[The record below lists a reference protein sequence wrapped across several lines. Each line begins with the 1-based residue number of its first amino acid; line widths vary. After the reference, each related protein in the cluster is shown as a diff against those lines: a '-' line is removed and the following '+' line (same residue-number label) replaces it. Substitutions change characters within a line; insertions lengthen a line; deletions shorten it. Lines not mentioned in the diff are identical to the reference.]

1 MESYYKI
8 TDEEKQKNEY
18 FNFYLNLL
26 DDQKK
31 NYINDIFKVPKLP
44 LIGIKTKKNNN
55 SHTLGKLMGLI
66 CFQIDI
72 CQGKQSDQIEQL
84 FTDFT
89 LPEHLKE
96 YLNIDEVIEI
106 DNNTDEPNNNLF
118 FMPKKKLNFYFIV
131 SDLPEYPSEQILSNQ
146 KNNFE
151 INDKNNK
158 NNNDL
163 INIINENENENYIEN
178 DKNNKNYI
186 ENDKDNLN
194 KINIINDKNDKNDK
208 NENYIRNKFDA
219 YDDEYEEYEDYND
232 NMNNFNNFN
241 KNDYL
246 IYNII
251 PHFFYLDDNE
261 KDLLEVKNL
270 NFQEQITL
278 FEINSKEYFDISK
291 DNSKTFIDINNL
303 RAETSNIIL
312 DNKNNFTIKDNLK
325 FYLNIRKNL
334 SQFYLIYT
342 TYKNDYHSVFYYI
355 TCNNLETKNKMENIL
370 NKSKS
375 LKEVLSGIENCFGD
389 KNDVV
394 KNLKQLFSI

>member
-31 NYINDIFKVPKLP
+31 NYINSIFKVPKLP
-44 LIGIKTKKNNN
+44 LIGIKNKNINNN
-55 SHTLGKLMGLI
+55 SHSLGKLMSLI

-72 CQGKQSDQIEQL
+72 CQGKQGDQIDQL

-106 DNNTDEPNNNLF
+106 DNNTDEPNNDLF

-131 SDLPEYPSEQILSNQ
+131 SDLPEYPSEHVLSNQ

-151 INDKNNK
+151 INDINNK

-163 INIINENENENYIEN
+163 TNIINENYIE
-178 DKNNKNYI
+178 DYNKNYI
-186 ENDKDNLN
+186 ENENDNLN
-194 KINIINDKNDKNDK
+194 KINIINDKNDKNNNK
-208 NENYIRNKFDA
+208 NDNYIRNKFDA
-219 YDDEYEEYEDYND
+219 YDDEYEEYEEYNG

-278 FEINSKEYFDISK
+278 FDINYKEYFDISK
-291 DNSKTFIDINNL
+291 DNNKTFIDINNL

-312 DNKNNFTIKDNLK
+312 DNNNNFTIKDNLK

-370 NKSKS
+370 ERSKS
-375 LKEVLSGIENCFGD
+375 LKEVLSGIEKGFGD

>member
-31 NYINDIFKVPKLP
+31 NYINSIFKVPKLP
-44 LIGIKTKKNNN
+44 LIGIKNKNINNN
-55 SHTLGKLMGLI
+55 SHSLGKLMSLI

-72 CQGKQSDQIEQL
+72 CQGKQGDQIDQL

-106 DNNTDEPNNNLF
+106 DNNTDEPNNDLF

-131 SDLPEYPSEQILSNQ
+131 SDLPEYPSEQFLSNQ

-163 INIINENENENYIEN
+163 TNIINENYIE
-178 DKNNKNYI
+178 DYNKNYI
-186 ENDKDNLN
+186 ENENDNLN
-194 KINIINDKNDKNDK
+194 KINFINDKNDKNNNK
-208 NENYIRNKFDA
+208 NDNYIRNKFDA
-219 YDDEYEEYEDYND
+219 YDDEYEEYEEYNG

-278 FEINSKEYFDISK
+278 FDINYKEYFDISK
-291 DNSKTFIDINNL
+291 DNNKTFIDINNL

-312 DNKNNFTIKDNLK
+312 DNNNNFTIKDNLK

-355 TCNNLETKNKMENIL
+355 TCNNLETKIKMENIL
-370 NKSKS
+370 INSKS
-375 LKEVLSGIENCFGD
+375 LKECLSGIENCFGD

>member
-31 NYINDIFKVPKLP
+31 NYINSIFKVPKLP
-44 LIGIKTKKNNN
+44 LIGIKNKNINNN
-55 SHTLGKLMGLI
+55 SHSLGKLMSLI

-72 CQGKQSDQIEQL
+72 CQGKQGDQIDQL

-106 DNNTDEPNNNLF
+106 DNNTDEPNNDLF

-131 SDLPEYPSEQILSNQ
+131 SDLPEYPSEHVLSNQ

-151 INDKNNK
+151 INDINNK

-163 INIINENENENYIEN
+163 TNIINENYIE
-178 DKNNKNYI
+178 DYNKNYI
-186 ENDKDNLN
+186 ENENDNLN
-194 KINIINDKNDKNDK
+194 KINIINDKNDKNNNK
-208 NENYIRNKFDA
+208 NDNYIRNKFDA
-219 YDDEYEEYEDYND
+219 YDDEYEEYEEYNG

-278 FEINSKEYFDISK
+278 FDINYKEYFDISK
-291 DNSKTFIDINNL
+291 DNNKTFIDINNL

-312 DNKNNFTIKDNLK
+312 DNNNNFTIKDNLK

-355 TCNNLETKNKMENIL
+355 TCNNLETKIKMENIL
-370 NKSKS
+370 INSKS
-375 LKEVLSGIENCFGD
+375 LKECLSGIENCFGD

>member
-31 NYINDIFKVPKLP
+31 NYINSIFKVPKLP
-44 LIGIKTKKNNN
+44 LIGIKNKNINNN
-55 SHTLGKLMGLI
+55 SHSLGKLMSLI

-72 CQGKQSDQIEQL
+72 CQGKQGDQIDQL

-106 DNNTDEPNNNLF
+106 DNNTDEPNNDLF

-131 SDLPEYPSEQILSNQ
+131 SDLPEYPSEQFLSNQ

-151 INDKNNK
+151 INDINNK

-163 INIINENENENYIEN
+163 TNIINENYIE
-178 DKNNKNYI
+178 DYNKNYI
-186 ENDKDNLN
+186 ENENDNLN
-194 KINIINDKNDKNDK
+194 KINIINDKNDKNNNK
-208 NENYIRNKFDA
+208 NDNYIRNKFDA
-219 YDDEYEEYEDYND
+219 YDDEYEEYEEYNG

-278 FEINSKEYFDISK
+278 FDINYKEYFDISK
-291 DNSKTFIDINNL
+291 DNNKTFIDINNL

-312 DNKNNFTIKDNLK
+312 DNNNNFTIKDNLK

-355 TCNNLETKNKMENIL
+355 TCNNLETKIKMENIL
-370 NKSKS
+370 INSKS
-375 LKEVLSGIENCFGD
+375 LKECLSGIENCFGD

>member
-31 NYINDIFKVPKLP
+31 NYINSIFKVPKLP
-44 LIGIKTKKNNN
+44 LIGIKNKNINNN
-55 SHTLGKLMGLI
+55 SHSLGKLMSLI

-72 CQGKQSDQIEQL
+72 CQGKQGDQIDQL

-106 DNNTDEPNNNLF
+106 DNNTDEPNNDLF

-131 SDLPEYPSEQILSNQ
+131 SDLPEYPSEQFLSNQ

-151 INDKNNK
+151 INDINNK

-163 INIINENENENYIEN
+163 TNIINENYIE
-178 DKNNKNYI
+178 DYNKNYI
-186 ENDKDNLN
+186 ENENDNLN
-194 KINIINDKNDKNDK
+194 KINIINDKNDKNNNK
-208 NENYIRNKFDA
+208 NDNYIRNKFDA
-219 YDDEYEEYEDYND
+219 YDDEYEEYEEYNG

-278 FEINSKEYFDISK
+278 FDINYKEYFDISK
-291 DNSKTFIDINNL
+291 DDNKTFIDINNL

-312 DNKNNFTIKDNLK
+312 DNNNNFTIKDNLK

-355 TCNNLETKNKMENIL
+355 TCNNLETKIKMENIL
-370 NKSKS
+370 INSKS
-375 LKEVLSGIENCFGD
+375 LKECLSGIENCFGD

>member
-31 NYINDIFKVPKLP
+31 NYINSIFKVPKLP
-44 LIGIKTKKNNN
+44 LIGIKNKNIKNN
-55 SHTLGKLMGLI
+55 SHSLGKLMSLI

-72 CQGKQSDQIEQL
+72 CQGKQGDQIDQL

-106 DNNTDEPNNNLF
+106 DNNTDEPNNDLF

-131 SDLPEYPSEQILSNQ
+131 SDLPEYPSEQFLSNQ

-163 INIINENENENYIEN
+163 TNIINENYIE
-178 DKNNKNYI
+178 DYNKNYI
-186 ENDKDNLN
+186 ENENDNLN
-194 KINIINDKNDKNDK
+194 KINIINDKNDKNNNK
-208 NENYIRNKFDA
+208 NDNYIRNKFDA
-219 YDDEYEEYEDYND
+219 YDDEYEEYEEYNG

-278 FEINSKEYFDISK
+278 FDINYKEYFDISK
-291 DNSKTFIDINNL
+291 DNNKTFIDINNL

-312 DNKNNFTIKDNLK
+312 DNNNNFTIKDNLK

-355 TCNNLETKNKMENIL
+355 TCNNLETKIKMENIL
-370 NKSKS
+370 INSKS
-375 LKEVLSGIENCFGD
+375 LKECLSGIENCFGD

>member
-31 NYINDIFKVPKLP
+31 NYINSIFKVPKLP
-44 LIGIKTKKNNN
+44 LIGIKNKNINNN
-55 SHTLGKLMGLI
+55 SHSLGKLMSLI

-72 CQGKQSDQIEQL
+72 CQGKQGDQIDQL

-106 DNNTDEPNNNLF
+106 DNNTDEPNNDLF

-131 SDLPEYPSEQILSNQ
+131 SDLPEYPSEHVLSNQ

-151 INDKNNK
+151 INDINNK

-163 INIINENENENYIEN
+163 TNIINENYIE
-178 DKNNKNYI
+178 DYNKNYI
-186 ENDKDNLN
+186 ENENDNLN
-194 KINIINDKNDKNDK
+194 KINIINDKNDKNNNK
-208 NENYIRNKFDA
+208 NDNYIRNKFDT
-219 YDDEYEEYEDYND
+219 YDDEYEEYEEYNG

-278 FEINSKEYFDISK
+278 FDINYKEYFDISK
-291 DNSKTFIDINNL
+291 DNNKTFIDINNL

-312 DNKNNFTIKDNLK
+312 DNNNNFTIKDNLK

-355 TCNNLETKNKMENIL
+355 TCNNLETKIKMENIL
-370 NKSKS
+370 INSKS
-375 LKEVLSGIENCFGD
+375 LKECLSGIENCFGD

>member
-18 FNFYLNLL
+18 FNFYFNLL

-31 NYINDIFKVPKLP
+31 NYINSIFKVPKLP
-44 LIGIKTKKNNN
+44 LIGIKNKNINNN
-55 SHTLGKLMGLI
+55 SHSLGKLMSLI

-72 CQGKQSDQIEQL
+72 CQGKQGDQIDQL

-106 DNNTDEPNNNLF
+106 DNNTDEPNNDLF

-131 SDLPEYPSEQILSNQ
+131 SDLPEYPSEQFLSNQ

-163 INIINENENENYIEN
+163 TNIINENYIE
-178 DKNNKNYI
+178 DYNKNYI
-186 ENDKDNLN
+186 ENENDNLN
-194 KINIINDKNDKNDK
+194 KINIINDKNDKNNNK
-208 NENYIRNKFDA
+208 NDNYIRNKFDA
-219 YDDEYEEYEDYND
+219 YDDEYEEYEEYNG

-278 FEINSKEYFDISK
+278 FDINYKEYFDISK
-291 DNSKTFIDINNL
+291 DNNKTFIDINNL

-312 DNKNNFTIKDNLK
+312 DNNNNFTIKDNLK

-355 TCNNLETKNKMENIL
+355 TCNNLETKIKMENIL
-370 NKSKS
+370 INSKS
-375 LKEVLSGIENCFGD
+375 LKECLSGIENCFGD

>member
-31 NYINDIFKVPKLP
+31 NYINSIFKVPKLP
-44 LIGIKTKKNNN
+44 LIGIKNKNINNN
-55 SHTLGKLMGLI
+55 SHSLGKLMSLI

-72 CQGKQSDQIEQL
+72 CQGKQGDQIDQL

-106 DNNTDEPNNNLF
+106 DNNTDEPNNDLF

-131 SDLPEYPSEQILSNQ
+131 SDLPEYPSEHVLSNQ

-163 INIINENENENYIEN
+163 TNIINENYIE
-178 DKNNKNYI
+178 DYNKNYI
-186 ENDKDNLN
+186 ENENDNLN
-194 KINIINDKNDKNDK
+194 KINIINDKNDKNNNK
-208 NENYIRNKFDA
+208 NDNYIRNKFDA
-219 YDDEYEEYEDYND
+219 YDDEYEEYEEYNG

-278 FEINSKEYFDISK
+278 FDINYKEYFDISK
-291 DNSKTFIDINNL
+291 DNNKTFIDINNL

-312 DNKNNFTIKDNLK
+312 DNNNNFTIKDNLK

-355 TCNNLETKNKMENIL
+355 TCNNLETKIKMENIL
-370 NKSKS
+370 INSKS
-375 LKEVLSGIENCFGD
+375 LKECLSGIENCFGD

>member
-26 DDQKK
+26 DDQNK
-31 NYINDIFKVPKLP
+31 NYINSIFKVPKLP
-44 LIGIKTKKNNN
+44 LIGIKNKENNN
-55 SHTLGKLMGLI
+55 SHSLGKLMGLV

-89 LPEHLKE
+89 LPEHLKD

-106 DNNTDEPNNNLF
+106 DNNTEEPNNNLF

-131 SDLPEYPSEQILSNQ
+131 SDLPEYPNEQILSNQ
-146 KNNFE
+146 KNDFE
-151 INDKNNK
+151 INDNNI
-158 NNNDL
+158 NNNNNNNNI
-163 INIINENENENYIEN
+163 INIINEDNIDNDNNNNNFIEN
-178 DKNNKNYI
+178 DN
-186 ENDKDNLN
+186 DNLN
-194 KINIINDKNDKNDK
+194 KINIINDKNDNHIK
-208 NENYIRNKFDA
+208 NKFDQ
-219 YDDEYEEYEDYND
+219 YDEYEEYEEYND
-232 NMNNFNNFN
+232 NINGFNNFN

-246 IYNII
+246 IYNIV
-251 PHFFYLDDNE
+251 PHFFYLDDND

-278 FEINSKEYFDISK
+278 FEINNKKYFDISK
-291 DNSKTFIDINNL
+291 DNNKTFIDINNL

-312 DNKNNFTIKDNLK
+312 DNKNNFAIKDNLK
-325 FYLNIRKNL
+325 FYLNIRKSL
-334 SQFYLIYT
+334 SHFYLIYT
-342 TYKNDYHSVFYYI
+342 TYKHDYHSVFYYI
-355 TCNNLETKNKMENIL
+355 TCNNLETKIKMENIL
-370 NKSKS
+370 INSKS
-375 LKEVLSGIENCFGD
+375 LKEVLSRIENCFGN

-394 KNLKQLFSI
+394 RNLKQLFSI

>member
-31 NYINDIFKVPKLP
+31 NYINSIFKVPKLP
-44 LIGIKTKKNNN
+44 LIGIKNKNINNN
-55 SHTLGKLMGLI
+55 SHSLGKLMSLI

-72 CQGKQSDQIEQL
+72 CQGKQGDQIDQL

-106 DNNTDEPNNNLF
+106 DNNTDEPNNDLF

-131 SDLPEYPSEQILSNQ
+131 SDLPEYPSEHVLSNQ

-151 INDKNNK
+151 INDINNK

-163 INIINENENENYIEN
+163 TNIINENYIE
-178 DKNNKNYI
+178 DYNKNYI
-186 ENDKDNLN
+186 ENENDNLN
-194 KINIINDKNDKNDK
+194 KINIINDKNDKNNNK
-208 NENYIRNKFDA
+208 NDNYIRNKFDA
-219 YDDEYEEYEDYND
+219 YDDEYEEYEEYNG

-278 FEINSKEYFDISK
+278 FDINYKEYFDISK
-291 DNSKTFIDINNL
+291 DDNKTFIDINNL

-312 DNKNNFTIKDNLK
+312 DNNNNFTIKDNLK

-355 TCNNLETKNKMENIL
+355 TCNNLETKIKMENIL
-370 NKSKS
+370 INSKS
-375 LKEVLSGIENCFGD
+375 LKECLSGIENCFGD

>member
-31 NYINDIFKVPKLP
+31 NYINSIFKVPKLP
-44 LIGIKTKKNNN
+44 LIGIKNKNINNN
-55 SHTLGKLMGLI
+55 SHSLGKLMSLI

-72 CQGKQSDQIEQL
+72 CQGKQGDQIDQL

-106 DNNTDEPNNNLF
+106 DNNTDEPNNDLF

-131 SDLPEYPSEQILSNQ
+131 SDLPEYPSEQFLSNQ

-163 INIINENENENYIEN
+163 TNIINENYIE
-178 DKNNKNYI
+178 DYNKNYI
-186 ENDKDNLN
+186 ENENDNLN
-194 KINIINDKNDKNDK
+194 KINFIKNDKNNNNND
-208 NENYIRNKFDA
+208 NYIRNKFDA
-219 YDDEYEEYEDYND
+219 YDDEYEEYEEYNG

-278 FEINSKEYFDISK
+278 FDINYKEYFDISK
-291 DNSKTFIDINNL
+291 DNNKTFIDINNL

-312 DNKNNFTIKDNLK
+312 DNNNNFTIKDNLK

-355 TCNNLETKNKMENIL
+355 TCNNLETKIKMENIL
-370 NKSKS
+370 INSKS
-375 LKEVLSGIENCFGD
+375 LKECLSGIENCFGD

>member
-31 NYINDIFKVPKLP
+31 NYINSIFKVPKLP
-44 LIGIKTKKNNN
+44 LIGIKNKNINNN
-55 SHTLGKLMGLI
+55 SHSLGKLMSLI

-72 CQGKQSDQIEQL
+72 CQGKQGDQIDQL

-106 DNNTDEPNNNLF
+106 DNNTDEPNNDLF

-131 SDLPEYPSEQILSNQ
+131 SDLPEYPSEQFLSNQ

-163 INIINENENENYIEN
+163 TNIINENYIE
-178 DKNNKNYI
+178 DYNKNYI
-186 ENDKDNLN
+186 ENENDNLN
-194 KINIINDKNDKNDK
+194 KINIINDKNDKNNNK
-208 NENYIRNKFDA
+208 NDNYIRNKFDA
-219 YDDEYEEYEDYND
+219 YDDEYEEYEEYNG

-278 FEINSKEYFDISK
+278 FDINYKEYFDISK
-291 DNSKTFIDINNL
+291 DNNKTFIDINNL

-312 DNKNNFTIKDNLK
+312 DNNNNFTIKDNLK

-355 TCNNLETKNKMENIL
+355 TCNNLETKIKMENIL
-370 NKSKS
+370 INSKS
-375 LKEVLSGIENCFGD
+375 LKECLSGIENCFGD

>member
-8 TDEEKQKNEY
+8 TDEEKQKSEY

-26 DDQKK
+26 DDQNK
-31 NYINDIFKVPKLP
+31 NYINSIFKVPKLP
-44 LIGIKTKKNNN
+44 LIGVKNKENNN
-55 SHTLGKLMGLI
+55 SHSLGKLMGLV

-89 LPEHLKE
+89 LPEHLKD

-106 DNNTDEPNNNLF
+106 DNNTEEPNNNLF

-131 SDLPEYPSEQILSNQ
+131 SDLPEYPDPNEHILSNQ
-146 KNNFE
+146 KNEFE
-151 INDKNNK
+151 INDNNINNNN
-158 NNNDL
+158 NNNDI
-163 INIINENENENYIEN
+163 INIINENNIDNNNDNFIENENDN
-178 DKNNKNYI
+178 
-186 ENDKDNLN
+186 DNLN
-194 KINIINDKNDKNDK
+194 KINIINDNNDKNDNHIK
-208 NENYIRNKFDA
+208 NKFDQ
-219 YDDEYEEYEDYND
+219 YDEYEEYEEYND
-232 NMNNFNNFN
+232 NINDFNNFN

-246 IYNII
+246 IYNIV
-251 PHFFYLDDNE
+251 PHFFYLDDND

-278 FEINSKEYFDISK
+278 FEINSKKYFDISK
-291 DNSKTFIDINNL
+291 DNNKTFIDINNL

-325 FYLNIRKNL
+325 FYLNIRKSL

-342 TYKNDYHSVFYYI
+342 SYKHDYHSVFYYI
-355 TCNNLETKNKMENIL
+355 TCNNLETKIKMENIL
-370 NKSKS
+370 INSKN
-375 LKEVLSGIENCFGD
+375 LKEALSGIENCFGN

>member
-31 NYINDIFKVPKLP
+31 NYINSIFKVPKLP
-44 LIGIKTKKNNN
+44 LIGIKNKNINNN
-55 SHTLGKLMGLI
+55 SHSLGKLMSLI

-72 CQGKQSDQIEQL
+72 CQGKQGDQIDQL

-106 DNNTDEPNNNLF
+106 DNNTDEPNNDLF

-131 SDLPEYPSEQILSNQ
+131 SDLPEYPSEQFLSNQ

-163 INIINENENENYIEN
+163 TNIINENYIE
-178 DKNNKNYI
+178 DYNKNYI
-186 ENDKDNLN
+186 ENENDNLN
-194 KINIINDKNDKNDK
+194 KINIINDKNDKNNNK
-208 NENYIRNKFDA
+208 NDNYIRNKFDA
-219 YDDEYEEYEDYND
+219 YDDEYEEYEEYNG

-278 FEINSKEYFDISK
+278 FDINYKEYFDISK
-291 DNSKTFIDINNL
+291 DDNKTFIDINNL

-312 DNKNNFTIKDNLK
+312 DNNNNFTIKDNLK

-355 TCNNLETKNKMENIL
+355 TCNNLETKIKMENIL
-370 NKSKS
+370 INSKS
-375 LKEVLSGIENCFGD
+375 LKECLSGIENCFGD

>member
-31 NYINDIFKVPKLP
+31 NYINSIFKVPKLP
-44 LIGIKTKKNNN
+44 LIGVKNKENNN
-55 SHTLGKLMGLI
+55 SHSLGKLMGLI

-72 CQGKQSDQIEQL
+72 CQGKQGDQIDQL

-89 LPEHLKE
+89 LPEHLKD

-106 DNNTDEPNNNLF
+106 DNNTDEPNNDLF

-131 SDLPEYPSEQILSNQ
+131 SDLPEYPSEHVLSNQ

-151 INDKNNK
+151 INDINNK

-163 INIINENENENYIEN
+163 TNIINENYIE
-178 DKNNKNYI
+178 DYNKNYI
-186 ENDKDNLN
+186 ENENDNLN
-194 KINIINDKNDKNDK
+194 KINIINDKNDKNNNK
-208 NENYIRNKFDA
+208 NDNYIRNKFDA
-219 YDDEYEEYEDYND
+219 YDDEYEEYEEYNG

-278 FEINSKEYFDISK
+278 FDINYKEYFDISK
-291 DNSKTFIDINNL
+291 DNNKSFIDINNL

-312 DNKNNFTIKDNLK
+312 DNNNNFTIKDNLK

-355 TCNNLETKNKMENIL
+355 TCNNLETKIKMENIL
-370 NKSKS
+370 INSKS
-375 LKEVLSGIENCFGD
+375 LKECLSGIENCFGD

>member
-1 MESYYKI
+1 M
-8 TDEEKQKNEY
+8 
-18 FNFYLNLL
+18 
-26 DDQKK
+26 
-31 NYINDIFKVPKLP
+31 
-44 LIGIKTKKNNN
+44 
-55 SHTLGKLMGLI
+55 
-66 CFQIDI
+66 
-72 CQGKQSDQIEQL
+72 
-84 FTDFT
+84 
-89 LPEHLKE
+89 PEHLKE

-106 DNNTDEPNNNLF
+106 DNNTDEPNNDLF

-131 SDLPEYPSEQILSNQ
+131 SDLPEYPSEHVLSNQ

-151 INDKNNK
+151 INDINNK

-163 INIINENENENYIEN
+163 TNIINENYIE
-178 DKNNKNYI
+178 DYNKNYI
-186 ENDKDNLN
+186 ENENDNLN
-194 KINIINDKNDKNDK
+194 KINIINDKNDKNNNK
-208 NENYIRNKFDA
+208 NDNYIRNKFDA
-219 YDDEYEEYEDYND
+219 YDDEYEEYEEYNG

-278 FEINSKEYFDISK
+278 FDINYKEYFDISK
-291 DNSKTFIDINNL
+291 DNNKTFIDINNL

-312 DNKNNFTIKDNLK
+312 DNNNNFTIKDNLK

-355 TCNNLETKNKMENIL
+355 TCNNLETKIKMENIL
-370 NKSKS
+370 INSKS
-375 LKEVLSGIENCFGD
+375 LKECLSGIENCFGD

>member
-31 NYINDIFKVPKLP
+31 NYINSIFKVPKLP
-44 LIGIKTKKNNN
+44 LIGIKNKNINNN
-55 SHTLGKLMGLI
+55 SHSLGKLMSLI

-72 CQGKQSDQIEQL
+72 CQGKQGDQIDQL

-106 DNNTDEPNNNLF
+106 DNNTDEPNNDLF

-131 SDLPEYPSEQILSNQ
+131 SDLPEYPSEQFLSNQ

-151 INDKNNK
+151 INDINNK

-163 INIINENENENYIEN
+163 TNIINENYIE
-178 DKNNKNYI
+178 DYNKNYI
-186 ENDKDNLN
+186 ENENDNLN
-194 KINIINDKNDKNDK
+194 KINFINDKNDKNNNK
-208 NENYIRNKFDA
+208 NDNYIRNKFDA
-219 YDDEYEEYEDYND
+219 YDDEYEEYEEYNG

-278 FEINSKEYFDISK
+278 FDINYKEYFDISK
-291 DNSKTFIDINNL
+291 DNNKTFIDINNL

-312 DNKNNFTIKDNLK
+312 DNNNNFTIKDNLK

-355 TCNNLETKNKMENIL
+355 TCNNLETKIKMENIL
-370 NKSKS
+370 INSKS
-375 LKEVLSGIENCFGD
+375 LKECLSGIENCFGD

>member
-31 NYINDIFKVPKLP
+31 NYINSIFKVPKLP
-44 LIGIKTKKNNN
+44 LIGIKNKNINNN
-55 SHTLGKLMGLI
+55 SHSLGKLMSLI

-72 CQGKQSDQIEQL
+72 CQGKQGDQIDQL

-106 DNNTDEPNNNLF
+106 DNNTDEPNNDLF

-131 SDLPEYPSEQILSNQ
+131 SDLPEYPSEQFLSNQ

-163 INIINENENENYIEN
+163 TNIINENYIE
-178 DKNNKNYI
+178 DYNKNYI
-186 ENDKDNLN
+186 ENENDNLN
-194 KINIINDKNDKNDK
+194 KINIINDKNDKNNNK
-208 NENYIRNKFDA
+208 NDNYIRNKFDA
-219 YDDEYEEYEDYND
+219 YDDEYEEYEEYNG

-278 FEINSKEYFDISK
+278 FDINYKEYFDISK
-291 DNSKTFIDINNL
+291 DDNKTFIDINNL

-312 DNKNNFTIKDNLK
+312 DNNNNFTIKDNLK

-355 TCNNLETKNKMENIL
+355 TCNNLETKIKMENIL
-370 NKSKS
+370 INSKS
-375 LKEVLSGIENCFGD
+375 LKECLSGIENCFGD

-394 KNLKQLFSI
+394 KNLKYYKR

>member
-31 NYINDIFKVPKLP
+31 NYINSIFKVPKLP
-44 LIGIKTKKNNN
+44 LIGIKNKNINNN
-55 SHTLGKLMGLI
+55 SHSLGKLMSLI

-72 CQGKQSDQIEQL
+72 CQGKQGDQIDQL

-106 DNNTDEPNNNLF
+106 DNNTDEPNNDLF

-131 SDLPEYPSEQILSNQ
+131 SDLPEYPSEQFLSNQ

-151 INDKNNK
+151 INDINNK

-163 INIINENENENYIEN
+163 TNIINENYIE
-178 DKNNKNYI
+178 DYNKNYI
-186 ENDKDNLN
+186 ENENDNLN
-194 KINIINDKNDKNDK
+194 KINIINDKNDKNNIK
-208 NENYIRNKFDA
+208 NDNYIRNKFDA
-219 YDDEYEEYEDYND
+219 YDDEYEEYEEYNG

-278 FEINSKEYFDISK
+278 FDINYKEYFDISK
-291 DNSKTFIDINNL
+291 DNNKTFIDINNL

-312 DNKNNFTIKDNLK
+312 DNNNNFTIKDNLK

-355 TCNNLETKNKMENIL
+355 TCNNLETKIKMENIL
-370 NKSKS
+370 INSKS
-375 LKEVLSGIENCFGD
+375 LKECLSGIENCFGD

>member
-26 DDQKK
+26 DDQNK
-31 NYINDIFKVPKLP
+31 NYINSIFKVPKLP
-44 LIGIKTKKNNN
+44 LIGVKNKENNN
-55 SHTLGKLMGLI
+55 SHSLGKLMGLV

-89 LPEHLKE
+89 LPEHLKD

-106 DNNTDEPNNNLF
+106 DNNTEEPNNNLF

-131 SDLPEYPSEQILSNQ
+131 SDLPEYPNEQILLNQ

-151 INDKNNK
+151 INDNKINNNN
-158 NNNDL
+158 NNNDI
-163 INIINENENENYIEN
+163 INIINENNIDNDNGNFIEN
-178 DKNNKNYI
+178 D
-186 ENDKDNLN
+186 NDKDNLN
-194 KINIINDKNDKNDK
+194 KINVINDKNDNHIK
-208 NENYIRNKFDA
+208 NKFDQ
-219 YDDEYEEYEDYND
+219 YNEYDEYEEYEEYND
-232 NMNNFNNFN
+232 NINGFNNFN

-246 IYNII
+246 IYNIV

-278 FEINSKEYFDISK
+278 FEINNKKYFDISK
-291 DNSKTFIDINNL
+291 DNNKTFIDINNL

-325 FYLNIRKNL
+325 FYLNIRKSL

-342 TYKNDYHSVFYYI
+342 TYKHDFHSVFYYI
-355 TCNNLETKNKMENIL
+355 TCNNLETKIKMENIL
-370 NKSKS
+370 INSKN
-375 LKEVLSGIENCFGD
+375 LKEALSGIENCFGN

>member
-31 NYINDIFKVPKLP
+31 NYINSIFKVPKLP
-44 LIGIKTKKNNN
+44 LIGIKNKNINNN
-55 SHTLGKLMGLI
+55 SHSLGKLMSLI

-72 CQGKQSDQIEQL
+72 CQGKQGDQIDQL

-106 DNNTDEPNNNLF
+106 DNNTDEPNNDLF

-131 SDLPEYPSEQILSNQ
+131 SDLPEYPSEHVLSNQ

-151 INDKNNK
+151 INDINNK

-163 INIINENENENYIEN
+163 TNIINENYIE
-178 DKNNKNYI
+178 DYNKNYI
-186 ENDKDNLN
+186 ENENDNLN
-194 KINIINDKNDKNDK
+194 KINIINDKNDKNNNK
-208 NENYIRNKFDA
+208 NDNYIRNKFDA
-219 YDDEYEEYEDYND
+219 YDDEYEEYEEYNG

-278 FEINSKEYFDISK
+278 FDINYKEYFDISK
-291 DNSKTFIDINNL
+291 DDNKTFIDINNL

-312 DNKNNFTIKDNLK
+312 DNNNNFTIKDNLK
-325 FYLNIRKNL
+325 FYLNIRKSL

-355 TCNNLETKNKMENIL
+355 TCNNLETKIKMENIL
-370 NKSKS
+370 INSKS
-375 LKEVLSGIENCFGD
+375 LKECLSGIENCFGD

>member
-31 NYINDIFKVPKLP
+31 NYINSIFKVPKLP
-44 LIGIKTKKNNN
+44 LIGVKNKENNN
-55 SHTLGKLMGLI
+55 SHSLGKLMGLV

-89 LPEHLKE
+89 LPEHLKD

-106 DNNTDEPNNNLF
+106 DNNTDEPNNDLF
-118 FMPKKKLNFYFIV
+118 FMPKKKLNFYFIM
-131 SDLPEYPSEQILSNQ
+131 SNLPEYPNEHILSNQ
-146 KNNFE
+146 KNDFE
-151 INDKNNK
+151 INDNKINNNN
-158 NNNDL
+158 NNNDI
-163 INIINENENENYIEN
+163 INIINENNIDNDNNFIEN
-178 DKNNKNYI
+178 D
-186 ENDKDNLN
+186 NDNDNLN
-194 KINIINDKNDKNDK
+194 KINIINDKNDNHIK
-208 NENYIRNKFDA
+208 NKFDQC
-219 YDDEYEEYEDYND
+219 DEYEEYEEYND
-232 NMNNFNNFN
+232 NINGFNNFN

-246 IYNII
+246 IYNIV

-278 FEINSKEYFDISK
+278 FEINNKKYFDISK
-291 DNSKTFIDINNL
+291 DNNKTFIDINNL

-312 DNKNNFTIKDNLK
+312 DNKNIFTIKDNLK
-325 FYLNIRKNL
+325 FYLNIRKSL

-342 TYKNDYHSVFYYI
+342 SYKHDYHSVFYYI
-355 TCNNLETKNKMENIL
+355 TCNNLETKIKMENIL
-370 NKSKS
+370 INSKN
-375 LKEVLSGIENCFGD
+375 LKEVLSRIENCFGN

>member
-31 NYINDIFKVPKLP
+31 NYINSIFKVPKLP
-44 LIGIKTKKNNN
+44 LIGIKNKNINNN
-55 SHTLGKLMGLI
+55 SHSLGKLMSLI

-72 CQGKQSDQIEQL
+72 CQGKQGDQIDQL

-106 DNNTDEPNNNLF
+106 DNNTDEPNNDLF

-131 SDLPEYPSEQILSNQ
+131 SDLPEYPSEHVLSNQ

-163 INIINENENENYIEN
+163 TNIINENYIE
-178 DKNNKNYI
+178 DYNKNYI
-186 ENDKDNLN
+186 ENENDNLN
-194 KINIINDKNDKNDK
+194 KINFINDKNDKNNNK
-208 NENYIRNKFDA
+208 NDNYIRNKFDA
-219 YDDEYEEYEDYND
+219 YDDEYEEYEEYNG

-278 FEINSKEYFDISK
+278 FDINYKEYFDISK
-291 DNSKTFIDINNL
+291 DNNKTFIDINNL

-312 DNKNNFTIKDNLK
+312 DNNNNFTIKDNLK

-355 TCNNLETKNKMENIL
+355 TCNNLETKIKMENIL
-370 NKSKS
+370 INSKS
-375 LKEVLSGIENCFGD
+375 LKECLSGIENCFGD

>member
-31 NYINDIFKVPKLP
+31 NYINSIFKVPKLP
-44 LIGIKTKKNNN
+44 LIGIKNKNIKNN
-55 SHTLGKLMGLI
+55 SHSLGKLMSLI

-72 CQGKQSDQIEQL
+72 CQGKQGDQIDQL

-106 DNNTDEPNNNLF
+106 DNNTDEPNNDLF

-131 SDLPEYPSEQILSNQ
+131 SDLPEYPSEHVLSNQ

-151 INDKNNK
+151 INDINNK

-163 INIINENENENYIEN
+163 TNIINENYIE
-178 DKNNKNYI
+178 DYNKNYI
-186 ENDKDNLN
+186 ENENDNLN
-194 KINIINDKNDKNDK
+194 KINIINDKNDKNNNK
-208 NENYIRNKFDA
+208 NDNYIRNKFDA
-219 YDDEYEEYEDYND
+219 YDDEYEEYEEYNG

-278 FEINSKEYFDISK
+278 FDINYKEYFDISK
-291 DNSKTFIDINNL
+291 DNNKTFIDINNL

-312 DNKNNFTIKDNLK
+312 DNNNNFTIKDNLK

-355 TCNNLETKNKMENIL
+355 TCNNLETKIKMENIL
-370 NKSKS
+370 INSKS
-375 LKEVLSGIENCFGD
+375 LKECLSGIENCFGD